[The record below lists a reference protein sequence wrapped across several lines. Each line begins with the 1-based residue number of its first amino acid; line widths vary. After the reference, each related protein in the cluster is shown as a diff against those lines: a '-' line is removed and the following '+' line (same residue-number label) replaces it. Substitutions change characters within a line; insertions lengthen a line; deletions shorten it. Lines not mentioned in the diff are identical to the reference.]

1 MKALNV
7 RYKLQAG
14 PFCFVPDLRSDDMF
28 RAPGGIQMSE
38 RQIAQLA
45 NRQKWRVIKVHMV
58 IEREDFSF
66 PDLENA

>member
-1 MKALNV
+1 MKSLNV
-7 RYKLQAG
+7 RYKLEAG

-38 RQIAQLA
+38 RQIEQLA
-45 NRQKWRVIKVHMV
+45 NRQKWRVIKGHMV

>member
-1 MKALNV
+1 MKAVNV

-38 RQIAQLA
+38 RQIEQLA

>member
-38 RQIAQLA
+38 RQIEQLA
-45 NRQKWRVIKVHMV
+45 NRQKWRVIKVHMG

>member
-14 PFCFVPDLRSDDMF
+14 PYCFVPDLRSDDMF

-38 RQIAQLA
+38 RQIEQLA
-45 NRQKWRVIKVHMV
+45 NRQKWRVLKVHMV
-58 IEREDFSF
+58 IEKDDLLFS
-66 PDLENA
+66 DLENA

>member
-38 RQIAQLA
+38 RQIDQLA

-58 IEREDFSF
+58 IEREDFSI

>member
-38 RQIAQLA
+38 RQIEQLA
-45 NRQKWRVIKVHMV
+45 NRQKWRVIKVHLV

>member
-14 PFCFVPDLRSDDMF
+14 PLCFVPDLRSDDMF

-38 RQIAQLA
+38 RQIEQLA

>member
-7 RYKLQAG
+7 RYKLEAG

-38 RQIAQLA
+38 RQIEQLA